1 MNAWLVAA
9 AALSALGLT
18 PCVWWVCRGE
28 PQERLAALNL
38 ASTLLAALLAL
49 ISQGF
54 GRTSYIDMALVLSV
68 LGPAGTLVFARFLGA
83 ESGSRG
89 ED

>member
-1 MNAWLVAA
+1 MNAWLLATAV
-9 AALSALGLT
+9 LSTLGML
-18 PCVWWVCRGE
+18 PCVWWVCQGE

-38 ASTLLAALLAL
+38 ATTVLAALLAL

-54 GRTSYIDMALVLSV
+54 GRSSYVDMALVLSV

-83 ESGSRG
+83 QSESRG